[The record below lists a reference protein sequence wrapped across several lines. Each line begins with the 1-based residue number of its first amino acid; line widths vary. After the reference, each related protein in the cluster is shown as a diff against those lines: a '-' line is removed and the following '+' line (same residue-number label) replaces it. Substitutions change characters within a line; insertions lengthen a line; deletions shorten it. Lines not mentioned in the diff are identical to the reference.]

1 VEHLLTLHA
10 IVVENIPLKYQTKV
24 HLTNLTELV
33 FNAISG
39 VTNLIPV
46 HFEATDIRETTM
58 GWEGWP
64 TPSSSNATEQAFGP
78 KRKIVENLSASYNR
92 YGVLEVV
99 EVA

>member
-1 VEHLLTLHA
+1 
-10 IVVENIPLKYQTKV
+10 
-24 HLTNLTELV
+24 
-33 FNAISG
+33 
-39 VTNLIPV
+39 
-46 HFEATDIRETTM
+46 M

-99 EVA
+99 EVS